1 MCVIPYFR
9 GFMAGKRA
17 DTDMTKGSPMSII
30 FKFTMTLLLGNV
42 AQQLYNIVD
51 TIIVGRYVDPLALAA
66 VGSTGTIMFLMFG
79 TSNGMVSGFS
89 IVTSQKYGANDEKGV
104 KASVTNGLYLSLII
118 AALITVIGLVFM
130 KPLLRLM
137 NTPED
142 IFDYA
147 YSYIFTIC
155 AGIVCIIMYNY
166 CASLMRAVGN
176 SKMPLIFLLCSAA
189 TNVGLDLLF
198 IINFHMETF
207 GAALATVVSQ
217 GLAVIPCIIYIY
229 AKMPVLRPS
238 KEDWKIDPKI
248 IKQQLRLGIP
258 MAIQYGI
265 TASGTVI
272 MQSAFN
278 TFDSVAV
285 TAITAAS
292 KFQGIIT
299 QGMFSVGQTMAAYAG
314 QNYGARNMQRVRDG
328 VKAALKI
335 YVVYSIVAAVA
346 AIALVPHVLWIFF
359 DTEVDVSL
367 YIPWAMP
374 YIIEC
379 AVCYF
384 FLAMIFIYR
393 HSIQSVGYASIAMI
407 LGFVELGARMI
418 TSFYS
423 IAVHNYYIAV
433 ASDPFAWA
441 MAGLCGLFI
450 SRYIFKKIENRWAAE
465 AKAKAKAGSGSLV
478 LDGETNQ

>member
-1 MCVIPYFR
+1 
-9 GFMAGKRA
+9 
-17 DTDMTKGSPMSII
+17 MTKGSPMSII
-30 FKFTMTLLLGNV
+30 FKFTMTLLLGNI

-51 TIIVGRYVDPLALAA
+51 TVIVGRFVDPLALAA

-89 IVTSQKYGANDEKGV
+89 IVTSQKYGAGDDKGV
-104 KASVTNGLYLSLII
+104 KASVTNGFYLSLII
-118 AALITVIGLVFM
+118 AALITVTGLIFM
-130 KPLLRLM
+130 RPLLRLM

-142 IFDYA
+142 IFEYA
-147 YSYIFTIC
+147 YTYISTIC
-155 AGIVCIIMYNY
+155 SGIVCVIMYNY

-189 TNVGLDLLF
+189 TNIGLDLLF
-198 IINFHMETF
+198 IIKFNMGTF
-207 GAALATVVSQ
+207 GAALATVIAQ
-217 GLAVIPCIIYIY
+217 GLAVIPCIIFIY

-238 KEDWKIDPKI
+238 KEDWKPDPAI
-248 IKQQLRLGIP
+248 IRQQLRLGIP

-278 TFDSVAV
+278 HFDSVAV

-299 QGMFSVGQTMAAYAG
+299 MGMFSVGQTMAAYAG
-314 QNYGARNMQRVRDG
+314 QNYGARNMKRIRDG
-328 VKAALKI
+328 VKAALKLYII
-335 YVVYSIVAAVA
+335 YSVLAAVV
-346 AIALVPHVLWIFF
+346 AILAVPHILWVFF
-359 DTEVDVSL
+359 DTEVDVSV

-393 HSIQSVGYASIAMI
+393 HTIQSVGFASIAMI

-423 IAVHNYYIAV
+423 IHVHNYYIAV
-433 ASDPFAWA
+433 ASDPLAW
-441 MAGLCGLFI
+441 MAAGIAGMVIAKF
-450 SRYIFKKIENRWAAE
+450 IFKKIERKWNPGQPE
-465 AKAKAKAGSGSLV
+465 LK
-478 LDGETNQ
+478 

>member
-1 MCVIPYFR
+1 
-9 GFMAGKRA
+9 MAGRRS

-89 IVTSQKYGANDEKGV
+89 IVTSQKYGANDAKGV

-198 IINFHMETF
+198 ILKFHMETF

-238 KEDWKIDPKI
+238 REDWKIDPKI

-314 QNYGARNMQRVRDG
+314 QNYGAHNMQRVRDG

-465 AKAKAKAGSGSLV
+465 DAAKAG
-478 LDGETNQ
+478 

>member
-1 MCVIPYFR
+1 MCVIQNR
-9 GFMAGKRA
+9 KDLMAPKRT
-17 DTDMTKGSPMSII
+17 DTDMTKGSPFSII
-30 FKFTMTLLLGNV
+30 LKFTMTLLLGNV

-89 IVTSQKYGANDEKGV
+89 IVTSQKYGAGDEKGV
-104 KASVTNGLYLSLII
+104 KASVTNGLYLSLAI
-118 AALITVIGLVFM
+118 AALITVVGLIFM
-130 KPLLRLM
+130 RPLLNLM

-147 YSYIFTIC
+147 IVYISTIC
-155 AGIVCIIMYNY
+155 GGIVCVIMYNY

-198 IINFHMETF
+198 IIRFHLGTY
-207 GAALATVVSQ
+207 GAALATVIAQ

-229 AKMPVLRPS
+229 KKMPVLRPS
-238 KEDWKIDPKI
+238 KEDWKLDLKI

-258 MAIQYGI
+258 MAVQYSI

-299 QGMFSVGQTMAAYAG
+299 MGMFSVGQTMAAYAG
-314 QNYGARNMQRVRDG
+314 QNYGARNMKRIRQG
-328 VKAALKI
+328 IHAALKI
-335 YVVYSIVAAVA
+335 YVVYSVIAAVV
-346 AIALVPHVLWIFF
+346 AILAVPHVLWIFF

-393 HSIQSVGYASIAMI
+393 HTIQSVGYASIAMI

-423 IAVHNYYIAV
+423 IYVHNYYIAV
-433 ASDPFAWA
+433 ASDPLAWA
-441 MAGLCGLFI
+441 AAGIAGMFI
-450 SRYIFKKIENRWAAE
+450 GIFIFRKIERKWAVD
-465 AKAKAKAGSGSLV
+465 KLTV
-478 LDGETNQ
+478 